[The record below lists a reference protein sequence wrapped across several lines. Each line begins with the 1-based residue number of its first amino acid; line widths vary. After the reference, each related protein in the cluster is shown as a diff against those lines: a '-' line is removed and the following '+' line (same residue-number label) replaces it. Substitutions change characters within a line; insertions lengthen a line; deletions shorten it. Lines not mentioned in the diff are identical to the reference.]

1 MYFEK
6 SRLREI
12 RLDKCLKSPVSEDF
26 RQKTWKVCRNIVA
39 IVMAA
44 PLHCLLKTLKVVAL
58 EKVCF
63 RNTQNPKTVC

>member
-12 RLDKCLKSPVSEDF
+12 RLDKYLKSPVSEDF